1 MDIFVV
7 VWVVHQWQAGGVQE
21 CRRCIHMSAA
31 AQLGASGS
39 LQQELSSF
47 LSQYLVGGR
56 NTMIDRH
63 LSSYYYLQPDT
74 MMICLDGEVV

>member
-1 MDIFVV
+1 MYNPLLYII
-7 VWVVHQWQAGGVQE
+7 QCIIYTCRQLLKSGQE
-21 CRRCIHMSAA
+21 
-31 AQLGASGS
+31 
-39 LQQELSSF
+39 QQELCRF